1 MTYYDSNWPMNCNT
15 SGRLGEE
22 FCKIH
27 FNASEPHFE
36 IKSAAR
42 KSGIVVVKTWQL
54 LNDLHKQFI
63 ICVYDR
69 KARRLT
75 KGYRKGKEV
84 YTESIK
90 KAYEKRIHVHVI
102 QGFDLLE
109 IVAQEKLPTYLVR
122 SQREA
127 FAWKAYYRVPIRRLP
142 NDVIKETKYYTL
154 HGEELDYTPNFD
166 DESEYRDEVPF

>member
-1 MTYYDSNWPMNCNT
+1 MSYYDSNWPMNCNT
-15 SGRLGEE
+15 SGKLGEE
-22 FCKIH
+22 FCKKH
-27 FNASEPHFE
+27 LDAEEPHFE
-36 IKSAAR
+36 IKSASR

-69 KARRLT
+69 ETRRIT
-75 KGYRKGKEV
+75 RGPRKGREV
-84 YTESIK
+84 YNESIK

-109 IVAQEKLPTYLVR
+109 VVAQEKLPTYLVR

-127 FAWKAYYRVPIRRLP
+127 FAWKAYYRVPIRCLP
-142 NDVIKETKYYTL
+142 NDVVRVTKRYTL
-154 HGEELDYTPNFD
+154 HGMKLDYTPNFD
-166 DESEYRDEVPF
+166 DESEEEAPF